1 MASSIRLFVRAPLH
15 SGAHI
20 EATRAQAHYL
30 RAVMRRESGG
40 PVVLFNG
47 EDGEW
52 LAHLTTLSRDSTG
65 IVAARMLRPQSAEPD
80 LWLLF
85 APLKRDMTDLIVQK
99 ATELG
104 VAVLQPVLTG
114 RSNTARLNLDRLNA
128 IAIEAAEQS
137 ERLSVPRIDAPRRL
151 DDALAGWPSGR
162 PLIAAVE
169 RAAAPTVPA
178 IQSPAALLVGPEGG
192 FTPAELDALARHP
205 FVQPAT
211 LGPRILR
218 AETAAIVGL
227 ALLQARSGG

>member
-1 MASSIRLFVRAPLH
+1 MAPSIRLFVRAPLH
-15 SGAHI
+15 AGVRI
-20 EATRAQAHYL
+20 EAARAQAHYVGT
-30 RAVMRRESGG
+30 VMRREPGD

-52 LAHLTTLSRDSTG
+52 LAHLTTLRRDSAG
-65 IVAARMLRPQSAEPD
+65 IVAERMLRPQAPEPD

-85 APLKRDMTDLIVQK
+85 APLKRDATELVVQK

-104 VAVLQPVLTG
+104 VAVAKPVLTG
-114 RSNTARLNLDRLNA
+114 RSNTARLNLDRLST

-137 ERLSVPRIDAPRRL
+137 ERLTIPRIDPPRRL
-151 DDALAGWPSGR
+151 DEVLADWSEAR
-162 PLIAAVE
+162 PLVL
-169 RAAAPTVPA
+169 AAARSTAPPVPA
-178 IQSPAALLVGPEGG
+178 IKGPVALLVGPEGG
-192 FTPAELDALARHP
+192 FTPAELDALRQHP